1 MFKTSTS
8 SAIVSKCETNE
19 ASPKFVTHTVK
30 TKRFARLVA
39 AIRWHIKRKK
49 GLQAGT
55 KNLDRGMASVEILK
69 KWAASWQTL
78 VSDANGA
85 SSTVCTKNHRFNR
98 CADDLKVK
106 FLACL
111 TIAD

>member
-1 MFKTSTS
+1 
-8 SAIVSKCETNE
+8 
-19 ASPKFVTHTVK
+19 
-30 TKRFARLVA
+30 
-39 AIRWHIKRKK
+39 
-49 GLQAGT
+49 
-55 KNLDRGMASVEILK
+55 MASVEILK